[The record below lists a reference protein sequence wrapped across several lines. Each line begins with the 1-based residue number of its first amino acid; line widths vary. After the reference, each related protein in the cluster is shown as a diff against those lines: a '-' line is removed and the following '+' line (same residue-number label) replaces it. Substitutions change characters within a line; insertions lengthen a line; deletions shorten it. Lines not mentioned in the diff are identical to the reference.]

1 MSVALLAAKEE
12 RVLSGA
18 LYMLLAAFLFA
29 VMGFL
34 IRDVAVGLNNS
45 MIVFLRNIFGLIF
58 LAPILLKQRANGLA
72 TSRPLTHLLRTCF
85 GLAAMYFF
93 FYTIPRLSVAEAML
107 LNFCVPLY
115 MPLIAWLLLKEKTNG
130 YTAVA
135 ITIGFAGLV
144 FIVGAKEL
152 SVSSGAITGLLSGVC
167 AAIALTF
174 VRRLSSTEPASRIV
188 FYFAFFSLLISA
200 AVAVFDWQT
209 LNREQWLSMLCI
221 GGLATAAQL
230 SITKGFAAAPAAK
243 VSVFNYAAAIWA
255 ALGSWLF
262 WGVVPTVNM
271 VIGAALIIAAGG
283 LVAWRGSVDKKAAD
297 LPIA

>member
-1 MSVALLAAKEE
+1 MSVAALAAREE

-29 VMGFL
+29 LMGFL
-34 IRDVAVGLNNS
+34 IRDVSAELNNG
-45 MIVFLRNIFGLIF
+45 MIVFLRNCFGLIF
-58 LAPILLKQRANGLA
+58 LAPLLVKQRANGLA
-72 TSRPLTHLLRTCF
+72 TTRPITHLLRTGF
-85 GLAAMYFF
+85 GLAAMYCF

-115 MPLIAWLLLKEKTNG
+115 MPLIAWLLLKEKTNI
-130 YTAVA
+130 YTGVA
-135 ITIGFAGLV
+135 ISIGFVGLV

-152 SVSSGAITGLLSGVC
+152 SLSSGAITGLLSGLC
-167 AAIALTF
+167 AAVALTY

-188 FYFAFFSLLISA
+188 FYFAFFSALISA
-200 AVAVFDWQT
+200 AVALFDWQT
-209 LNREQWLSMLCI
+209 LSAVQWLKMICI

-230 SITKGFAAAPAAK
+230 SITKGFAAAPASK

-262 WGVVPTVNM
+262 WGLVPTANM
-271 VIGAALIIAAGG
+271 LIGAGLIIAAGG
-283 LVAWRGSVDKKAAD
+283 LVAWRGSVDKKAAEPLD
-297 LPIA
+297 S